1 MASLLQQDFTTVVGL
16 VAALCTTLSYI
27 PQVRKCW
34 RTGKAGDLSLRML
47 VILATGIGLWVLY
60 GLLRGDAVIILANS
74 VGFALLGIILVFKLR
89 EIAAGRAVAR
99 FGKATGAP
107 ID

>member
-47 VILATGIGLWVLY
+47 VILV
-60 GLLRGDAVIILANS
+60 RNPS
-74 VGFALLGIILVFKLR
+74 
-89 EIAAGRAVAR
+89 EAGRVFR
-99 FGKATGAP
+99 FQAGHRTEMKPAIIP
-107 ID
+107 I